1 LLTQFYVRNT
11 LVKKLFHKVSKKKKE
26 SVSLLVLLYYTLIN
40 LFIILVYGSENK
52 QILTKRSII
61 FLKKF
66 LKRIFKKFLK
76 LLGKEPNIDLNKLS
90 INEWKFK
97 LKSEISLLE
106 IVTVKND
113 NNNINNEAVDV
124 DIENISKEERNIEIF
139 FFNAESDVIIQTNY
153 PLPNVFEKGKNYQ
166 SIIIYY
172 Y

>member
-1 LLTQFYVRNT
+1 
-11 LVKKLFHKVSKKKKE
+11 VKKLFHKVSKKKKE